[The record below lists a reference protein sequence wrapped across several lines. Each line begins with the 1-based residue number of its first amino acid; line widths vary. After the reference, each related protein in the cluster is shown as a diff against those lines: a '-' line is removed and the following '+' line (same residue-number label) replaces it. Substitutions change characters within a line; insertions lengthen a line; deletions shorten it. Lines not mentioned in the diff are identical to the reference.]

1 MFLNREKSYTNIYI
15 FYIVLCIIIYIL
27 GSLFIPLMEID
38 SVQYAN
44 ISREMLQNKS
54 FLQIFDQG
62 KDYLDKPPMLFWLSS
77 LSMYFFGIN
86 DFAFRLPSILMAIL
100 AIYSTYKFT
109 LLYYSNE
116 IAILA
121 ALVLASTQAMFL
133 ITHDVRTDTMLMAW
147 VILAIWQFAI
157 WLNNRKWH
165 SLIIAFSAVAFGMMT
180 KGPIAL
186 MVPIFSFVPHMLIHR
201 NFKMLFRWEYLVG
214 LIIIMILLIPMD
226 IGLYQQFDLHPEK
239 VMYEKTGTSGIRFF
253 YWTQSFGRITGES
266 VWHENDDFFF
276 LFQNLLWGFLPWT
289 LFLISGLISECTIV
303 IRTKFI
309 VNKNEEWIVLPGFL
323 ITYTALGISNYQLPH
338 YIYVVLPFTAI
349 IAAKSLYSLV
359 INWENKFFKNVI
371 NGINIFIY
379 ILVLAILLVL
389 LLFTFNTNI
398 YFVIASLSVMSIFF
412 LILMLK
418 KIGAIPKVI
427 QFALFT
433 IITTNL
439 LLTIFFYP
447 TLLEFQLGNAVTKVI
462 RQKNIDKT
470 KFYLY
475 QVYYERSLDFY
486 SNHSFQQVESL
497 NSLKSN
503 DYVLVKNELVNQEL
517 LTNFNKIEQV
527 STFHVSTLNAE
538 FLNPKTRES
547 ALTIYSIF
555 QKK

>member
-186 MVPIFSFVPHMLIHR
+186 MVPIFSFAPHMLIHR

-214 LIIIMILLIPMD
+214 LIIIIILLIPMD

-289 LFLISGLISECTIV
+289 LFLISGLISECTRV

-447 TLLEFQLGNAVTKVI
+447 TLLEFQLGNEVSKVI

-503 DYVLVKNELVNQEL
+503 DYVLVKNELINQEL

-547 ALTIYSIF
+547 VLTIYSIF

>member
-1 MFLNREKSYTNIYI
+1 MLLNREKSYTNIYI

-157 WLNNRKWH
+157 WLNNRKWR
-165 SLIIAFSAVAFGMMT
+165 SLVIAFSAVAFGMMT

-186 MVPIFSFVPHMLIHR
+186 MVPIFSFAPHMLIHR

-214 LIIIMILLIPMD
+214 LIIIIILLIPMD

-289 LFLISGLISECTIV
+289 LFLISGLISECTRV

-447 TLLEFQLGNAVTKVI
+447 TLLEFQLGNEVSKVI

-503 DYVLVKNELVNQEL
+503 DYVLVKNELINQEL

-547 ALTIYSIF
+547 VLTIYSIF

>member
-121 ALVLASTQAMFL
+121 ALILASTQAMFL

-147 VILAIWQFAI
+147 VILAIWQFAS

-165 SLIIAFSAVAFGMMT
+165 SLIIAFSSVAFGMMT

-186 MVPIFSFVPHMLIHR
+186 MVPIFSFAPHMLIHR

-214 LIIIMILLIPMD
+214 LIIIIILLIPMD

-289 LFLISGLISECTIV
+289 LFLISGLISECTRI

-398 YFVIASLSVMSIFF
+398 YFVIASLSVMSISF

-503 DYVLVKNELVNQEL
+503 DYVLVKNELINQEL
-517 LTNFNKIEQV
+517 LTNFNKVEQV

>member
-121 ALVLASTQAMFL
+121 ALVLASSQAMFL

-157 WLNNRKWH
+157 WLNNRKWR
-165 SLIIAFSAVAFGMMT
+165 SLVIAFSAVAFGMMT

-186 MVPIFSFVPHMLIHR
+186 MVPIFSFAPHMLIHR

-289 LFLISGLISECTIV
+289 LFLISGLISECTRI

-503 DYVLVKNELVNQEL
+503 DYVLVKNELINQEL

>member
-186 MVPIFSFVPHMLIHR
+186 MVPIFSFAPHMLIHR

-214 LIIIMILLIPMD
+214 LIIIIILLIPMD

-289 LFLISGLISECTIV
+289 LFLISGLISECTRI

-503 DYVLVKNELVNQEL
+503 DYVLVKNELINQEL

-547 ALTIYSIF
+547 VLTIYSIF

>member
-44 ISREMLQNKS
+44 ISREMLQNKN

-121 ALVLASTQAMFL
+121 ALILASTQAMFL

-186 MVPIFSFVPHMLIHR
+186 MVPIFSFAPHMLIHR

-214 LIIIMILLIPMD
+214 LIIIIILLIPMD

-289 LFLISGLISECTIV
+289 LFLISGLISECTRV

-503 DYVLVKNELVNQEL
+503 DYVLVKNELINQEL

>member
-121 ALVLASTQAMFL
+121 ALVLASSQAMFL

-289 LFLISGLISECTIV
+289 LFLISGLISECTRV

-503 DYVLVKNELVNQEL
+503 DYVLVKNELINQEL
-517 LTNFNKIEQV
+517 LTNFNKVEQV

-547 ALTIYSIF
+547 VLTIYSIF

>member
-147 VILAIWQFAI
+147 VILAIWQFAS

-165 SLIIAFSAVAFGMMT
+165 SLIIAFSSVAFGMMT

-186 MVPIFSFVPHMLIHR
+186 MVPIFSFAPHMLIHR

-214 LIIIMILLIPMD
+214 LIIIIILLIPMD

-289 LFLISGLISECTIV
+289 LFLISGLISECTRI

-497 NSLKSN
+497 DSLKSN

>member
-186 MVPIFSFVPHMLIHR
+186 MVPIFSFAPHILIHR

-289 LFLISGLISECTIV
+289 LFLISGLISECTRV

-447 TLLEFQLGNAVTKVI
+447 TLLEFQLGNEVSKVI

-503 DYVLVKNELVNQEL
+503 DYVLVKNELINQEL

>member
-1 MFLNREKSYTNIYI
+1 MFLKREKSYTNIYI

-62 KDYLDKPPMLFWLSS
+62 KDYLDKPPLLFWLSS
-77 LSMYFFGIN
+77 LSMYLFGLN

-116 IAILA
+116 IAALA

-147 VILAIWQFAI
+147 VMLAIWQFAI
-157 WLNNRKWH
+157 WLNNRKWS
-165 SLIIAFSAVAFGMMT
+165 SLIIAFTAVAFGMMT

-186 MVPIFSFVPHMLIHR
+186 MVPVFSFAPHLIMHR
-201 NFKMLFRWEYLVG
+201 NFKMLFRWEYLLG
-214 LIIIMILLIPMD
+214 IGIIIILLIPMD

-239 VMYEKTGTSGIRFF
+239 VMYEKTGTSGLRFF

-289 LFLISGLISECTIV
+289 LFLIFGLISECTKI
-303 IRTKFI
+303 IRTKFTL
-309 VNKNEEWIVLPGFL
+309 NKNEEWVVLPGFL

-359 INWENKFFKNVI
+359 INWENRIFKNII

-379 ILVLAILLVL
+379 ILILSILLVL

-398 YFVIASLSVMSIFF
+398 YLVIASLSVMGIFF
-412 LILMLK
+412 LIVMVK
-418 KIGAIPKVI
+418 KTEAIPRVI

-433 IITTNL
+433 IVTTNL

-447 TLLEFQLGNAVTKVI
+447 KLLEYQLGNEVSKVI
-462 RQKNIDKT
+462 RQKNIDKNN
-470 KFYLY
+470 FYLY

-486 SNHSFQQVESL
+486 SNYSFQNIENL
-497 NSLKSN
+497 DSLKIN
-503 DYVLVKNELVNQEL
+503 DYVLIKNELINQEL
-517 LTNFNKIEQV
+517 LTNFNKIERI

-538 FLNPKTRES
+538 FLNPKTRDS
-547 ALTIYSIF
+547 ALTIYVIL

>member
-1 MFLNREKSYTNIYI
+1 MFLKREKSYTNIYI

-62 KDYLDKPPMLFWLSS
+62 KDYLDKPPLLFWLSS
-77 LSMYFFGIN
+77 LSMYLFGLN

-116 IAILA
+116 IAALA

-157 WLNNRKWH
+157 WLKNRKWG
-165 SLIIAFSAVAFGMMT
+165 SLIIAFTAVAFGMMT

-186 MVPIFSFVPHMLIHR
+186 MVPVFSFAPHLIMHR
-201 NFKMLFRWEYLVG
+201 NFKMLFRWEYLLG
-214 LIIIMILLIPMD
+214 IGIIIILLIPMD

-239 VMYEKTGTSGIRFF
+239 VMYEKTGTSGLRFF

-289 LFLISGLISECTIV
+289 LFLIFGLISECTKI
-303 IRTKFI
+303 IRTKFTL
-309 VNKNEEWIVLPGFL
+309 NKNEEWVVLPGFL

-359 INWENKFFKNVI
+359 INWENRIFKNII

-379 ILVLAILLVL
+379 ILILSILLVL

-398 YFVIASLSVMSIFF
+398 YLVIASLSVMGIFF
-412 LILMLK
+412 LIVMVK
-418 KIGAIPKVI
+418 KTEAIPRVI

-433 IITTNL
+433 IVTTNL

-447 TLLEFQLGNAVTKVI
+447 KLLEYQLGNEVSKVI
-462 RQKNIDKT
+462 RQKNIDKNN
-470 KFYLY
+470 FYLY

-486 SNHSFQQVESL
+486 SNYSFQNIENL
-497 NSLKSN
+497 DSLKTN
-503 DYVLVKNELVNQEL
+503 DYVLIKNELINQEL
-517 LTNFNKIEQV
+517 LTNFNKIERI

-538 FLNPKTRES
+538 FLNPKTRDS
-547 ALTIYSIF
+547 ALTIYAIL

>member
-147 VILAIWQFAI
+147 VILAIWQFAS

-186 MVPIFSFVPHMLIHR
+186 MVPIFSFAPHMLIHR

-214 LIIIMILLIPMD
+214 LIIIIILLIPMD

-289 LFLISGLISECTIV
+289 LFLISGLISECTRI

-309 VNKNEEWIVLPGFL
+309 INKNEEWIVLPGFL

-503 DYVLVKNELVNQEL
+503 DYVLVKNELINQEL

-547 ALTIYSIF
+547 VLAIYSIF

>member
-1 MFLNREKSYTNIYI
+1 
-15 FYIVLCIIIYIL
+15 
-27 GSLFIPLMEID
+27 MEVD

-62 KDYLDKPPMLFWLSS
+62 NDYLDKPPMLFWFSA
-77 LSMYFFGIN
+77 LSMYLFGMN
-86 DFAFRLPSILMAIL
+86 DFAFRLPSILMSII

-116 IAILA
+116 IAALA
-121 ALVLASTQAMFL
+121 ALVLASSQAMFL
-133 ITHDVRTDTMLMAW
+133 ITHDVRADTMLMAW
-147 VILAIWQFAI
+147 VILAIWQFAS
-157 WLNNRKWH
+157 WLNNRKWR

-186 MVPIFSFVPHMLIHR
+186 MVPIFSFVPHILIHR
-201 NFKMLFRWEYLVG
+201 NFKMLFKWEYLVG
-214 LIIIMILLIPMD
+214 VVIIVILLIPMD

-239 VMYEKTGTSGIRFF
+239 VMYEKTGTSGLRFF

-266 VWHENDDFFF
+266 VWHENDEFFF

-289 LFLISGLISECTIV
+289 LFLILGLISECTKI

-309 VNKNEEWIVLPGFL
+309 LNKNEEWIVLPGFL

-349 IAAKSLYSLV
+349 IAAKSIYNILIKS
-359 INWENKFFKNVI
+359 ENNIFKTII
-371 NGINIFIY
+371 NGVNIFIY
-379 ILVLAILLVL
+379 ILILAILMVL
-389 LLFTFNTNI
+389 ICYTFSSNI
-398 YFVIASLSVMSIFF
+398 YWIIISLAAVAIFF
-412 LILMLK
+412 LFLMFRK
-418 KIGAIPKVI
+418 TGTIPKI
-427 QFALFT
+427 LQFAMFT

-447 TLLEFQLGNAVTKVI
+447 KLLQYQLGNQVSTVI
-462 RQKNIDKT
+462 QQKNINKNN
-470 KFYLY
+470 FYLY
-475 QVYYERSLDFY
+475 QIYFERSLDFY

-503 DYVLVKNELVNQEL
+503 DYVLIKNELINQEL
-517 LTNFNKIEQV
+517 LSNFNKIELI
-527 STFHVSTLNAE
+527 STFHVSTLNAA
-538 FLNPKTRES
+538 FLNPKSRES
-547 ALTIYSIF
+547 ALTLYTIL

>member
-147 VILAIWQFAI
+147 VILAIWQFAS

-186 MVPIFSFVPHMLIHR
+186 MVPIFSFAPHMLIHR

-214 LIIIMILLIPMD
+214 LVIIIILLIPMD

-289 LFLISGLISECTIV
+289 LFLISGLISECTRV

-398 YFVIASLSVMSIFF
+398 YFVIASLSVMSISF

-503 DYVLVKNELVNQEL
+503 DYVLVKNELINQEL

-547 ALTIYSIF
+547 VLTIYSIF

>member
-121 ALVLASTQAMFL
+121 ALILASTQAMFL

-186 MVPIFSFVPHMLIHR
+186 MVPIFSFAPHMLIHR

-289 LFLISGLISECTIV
+289 LFLISGLISECTRI

-309 VNKNEEWIVLPGFL
+309 INKNEEWIVLPGFL

-503 DYVLVKNELVNQEL
+503 DYVLVKNELINQEL

-547 ALTIYSIF
+547 LLTIYSIF

>member
-1 MFLNREKSYTNIYI
+1 
-15 FYIVLCIIIYIL
+15 
-27 GSLFIPLMEID
+27 MEID

-44 ISREMLQNKS
+44 IYREMLQNKS

-121 ALVLASTQAMFL
+121 ALILASTQAMFL

-147 VILAIWQFAI
+147 VILAIWQFAS

-186 MVPIFSFVPHMLIHR
+186 MVPIFSFAPHMLIHR

-214 LIIIMILLIPMD
+214 LVIIIILLIPMD

-289 LFLISGLISECTIV
+289 LFLISGLISECTRV

-503 DYVLVKNELVNQEL
+503 DYVLVKNELINQEL
-517 LTNFNKIEQV
+517 LTNFNKVEQV

-547 ALTIYSIF
+547 VLTIYSIF

>member
-1 MFLNREKSYTNIYI
+1 MFLKREKSYTNIYI

-62 KDYLDKPPMLFWLSS
+62 KDYLDKPPLLFWLSS
-77 LSMYFFGIN
+77 LSMYLFGLN

-116 IAILA
+116 IAALA

-147 VILAIWQFAI
+147 VMLAIWQFAI
-157 WLNNRKWH
+157 WLNNRKWS
-165 SLIIAFSAVAFGMMT
+165 SLIIAFTAVAFGMMT

-186 MVPIFSFVPHMLIHR
+186 MVPIFSFAPHLIMHR

-214 LIIIMILLIPMD
+214 IGIIIILLIPMD

-239 VMYEKTGTSGIRFF
+239 VMYEKTGTSGLRFF

-289 LFLISGLISECTIV
+289 LFLIFGLISECTKI
-303 IRTKFI
+303 IRTKFTL
-309 VNKNEEWIVLPGFL
+309 NKNEEWIVLPGFL

-349 IAAKSLYSLV
+349 IAAKSLHSLV
-359 INWENKFFKNVI
+359 INWENRIFKNII
-371 NGINIFIY
+371 NCINIFIY
-379 ILVLAILLVL
+379 ILILSILLVL

-398 YFVIASLSVMSIFF
+398 YLVIASLSVMGIFF
-412 LILMLK
+412 LIVMVK
-418 KIGAIPKVI
+418 KTEAIPRVI

-433 IITTNL
+433 IVTTNL

-447 TLLEFQLGNAVTKVI
+447 KLLEYQLGNEVSKVI
-462 RQKNIDKT
+462 RQKNIDKNN
-470 KFYLY
+470 FYLY

-486 SNHSFQQVESL
+486 SNYSFQNIENL
-497 NSLKSN
+497 DSLKTN
-503 DYVLVKNELVNQEL
+503 DYVLIKNELINQEL
-517 LTNFNKIEQV
+517 LTNFNKIERI

-538 FLNPKTRES
+538 FLNPKTRDS
-547 ALTIYSIF
+547 ALTIYAIL

>member
-1 MFLNREKSYTNIYI
+1 MLLNREKSYTNIYI

-186 MVPIFSFVPHMLIHR
+186 MVPIFSFAPHILIHR

-214 LIIIMILLIPMD
+214 LIIIIILLIPMD

-289 LFLISGLISECTIV
+289 LFLISGLISECTRI

-447 TLLEFQLGNAVTKVI
+447 TLLEFQLGNEVSKVI

-503 DYVLVKNELVNQEL
+503 DYVLVKNELINQEL

-547 ALTIYSIF
+547 VLTIYSIF

>member
-1 MFLNREKSYTNIYI
+1 MFLKREKSYTNIYI

-62 KDYLDKPPMLFWLSS
+62 KDYLDKPPLLFWLSS
-77 LSMYFFGIN
+77 LSMYLLGLN

-116 IAILA
+116 IAALA

-147 VILAIWQFAI
+147 VMLAIWQFAI
-157 WLNNRKWH
+157 WLNNRKWS
-165 SLIIAFSAVAFGMMT
+165 SLIIAFTAVAFGMMT

-186 MVPIFSFVPHMLIHR
+186 MVPVFSFAPHLIMHR
-201 NFKMLFRWEYLVG
+201 NFKMLFRWEYLLG
-214 LIIIMILLIPMD
+214 IGIIIILLIPMD

-239 VMYEKTGTSGIRFF
+239 VMYEKTGTSGLRFF

-289 LFLISGLISECTIV
+289 LFLIFGLISECTKI
-303 IRTKFI
+303 IRTKFTL
-309 VNKNEEWIVLPGFL
+309 NKNEEWIVLPGFL

-359 INWENKFFKNVI
+359 INWENRIFKNII

-379 ILVLAILLVL
+379 ILILSILLVL

-398 YFVIASLSVMSIFF
+398 YLVIASLSVMGIFF
-412 LILMLK
+412 LIVMVK
-418 KIGAIPKVI
+418 KTEAIPRVI

-433 IITTNL
+433 IVTTNL

-447 TLLEFQLGNAVTKVI
+447 KLLEYQLGNEVSKVI
-462 RQKNIDKT
+462 RQKNIDKNN
-470 KFYLY
+470 FYLY

-486 SNHSFQQVESL
+486 SNYSFQNIENL
-497 NSLKSN
+497 DSLKTN
-503 DYVLVKNELVNQEL
+503 DYVLIKNELINQEL
-517 LTNFNKIEQV
+517 LTNFNKIERI

-538 FLNPKTRES
+538 FLNPKTRDS
-547 ALTIYSIF
+547 ALTIYAIL

>member
-1 MFLNREKSYTNIYI
+1 MFLKREKSYTNIYI

-62 KDYLDKPPMLFWLSS
+62 KDYLDKPPLLFWLSS
-77 LSMYFFGIN
+77 LSMYLFGLN

-116 IAILA
+116 IAALA

-147 VILAIWQFAI
+147 VMLAIWQFAF
-157 WLNNRKWH
+157 WLNNRKWS
-165 SLIIAFSAVAFGMMT
+165 SLIIAFTAVAFGMMT

-186 MVPIFSFVPHMLIHR
+186 MVPIFSFAPHLIMHR
-201 NFKMLFRWEYLVG
+201 NFKMLFRWEYLLG
-214 LIIIMILLIPMD
+214 IGIIVILLIPMD

-239 VMYEKTGTSGIRFF
+239 VMYEKTGTSGLRFF

-289 LFLISGLISECTIV
+289 LFLIFGLISECTKI
-303 IRTKFI
+303 IRTKFTL
-309 VNKNEEWIVLPGFL
+309 NKNEEWIVLPGFL

-359 INWENKFFKNVI
+359 INWENRIFKNII

-379 ILVLAILLVL
+379 ILILSILLVL

-398 YFVIASLSVMSIFF
+398 YLVIASLSVMGIFF
-412 LILMLK
+412 LIVMVK
-418 KIGAIPKVI
+418 KTEAIPRVI

-433 IITTNL
+433 IVTTNL

-447 TLLEFQLGNAVTKVI
+447 KLLEYQLGNEVSKVI
-462 RQKNIDKT
+462 RQKNIDKN

-486 SNHSFQQVESL
+486 SNYSFQNIENL
-497 NSLKSN
+497 DSLKTN
-503 DYVLVKNELVNQEL
+503 DYVLIKNELINQEL
-517 LTNFNKIEQV
+517 LTNFNKIERI

-538 FLNPKTRES
+538 FLNPKTRDS
-547 ALTIYSIF
+547 ALTIYAIL